1 MHPDAA
7 QAATASACP
16 IARLAPASST
26 ASTWTWAQ
34 CIGCKCCVVACNEQN
49 GNPAPINW
57 RRVGEIE
64 GGWFPSTS
72 RSYLSMGCNHCLEPT
87 CLQGCPVDAYTKDP
101 ITGIVR
107 HSADA
112 CIGCQYCT
120 WNCSYGVPQYNPERG
135 VVGKCDMCHG
145 RLSLGQAPACVSA
158 CPEGALAIEIVNV
171 AEWRAVGRVD
181 RDALGLPSDD
191 GSLST
196 TRITPP
202 DDLPPNAR
210 PRDITHVT
218 PEHAHWSLILM
229 TVLTQ
234 LSVGAFATIWL
245 LQLLG
250 VNTRLGLAALVSLGV
265 GGLALA
271 AATFHLGRP
280 AHAYRALRMWR
291 RSWLSREVLAFAAFS
306 HVAAVYAGLLWLQ
319 LPGSVWVGGLTVAA
333 RPRRRDRQRLHLSRS
348 RPSGL
353 EHALHAAAVQ
363 PDRRDPRTVVRGGRR
378 RRCRTAGWRSAAAS
392 MAGAQA
398 TVFALRFF
406 RAVASDSL
414 ELKGTARLLSTVLAG
429 RLVLRGI
436 LLAIG
441 AIALP
446 LLATGSGRWTRT
458 AAHARRAPRRARR
471 RAHRTLSVLRQRRS
485 QTSGRALYRVGKRGR
500 MTLKEM
506 LGLDT
511 RADRYTYG
519 VDPVAGYV
527 SSQKIPDRWVSTTCG
542 YCSVGCGMFIGVKD
556 GRAVSVRGNP
566 DHPVNRGMLCP
577 KGLSE
582 HHTIAADNRA
592 RYPLLRRGGAMQRVS
607 WDDALTTMAAR
618 FRDVQARHGAGA
630 VGVISTGQ
638 LVTEEFYAMG
648 KLMQLGIGTSNYDG
662 NTTLCMSTAV
672 QGYKR
677 SFGSDGPPGAYEDLE
692 RADVIVLIGANV
704 AENHPILCWRLRS
717 NPERHHHRRRSAR
730 HQDGDDGRSAPAA
743 SPALGPRAHQRPDSH
758 RHRAQ
763 PDRSRV
769 HRPLYDRVRGAAC
782 VGARVHA
789 GARRRDHRPDARAR
803 SSGRHGPTRVP
814 RPRSSAGRWA

>member
-1 MHPDAA
+1 MPD
-7 QAATASACP
+7 
-16 IARLAPASST
+16 RAPGDGEQYRFHVDMGT
-26 ASTWTWAQ
+26 

-64 GGWFPSTS
+64 GGWFPATS

-145 RLSLGQAPACVSA
+145 RLSLGLAPACVSA

-171 AEWRAVGRVD
+171 AEWRASVESN
-181 RDALGLPSDD
+181 AAAIGLPVGD

-196 TRITPP
+196 TRISPP

-218 PEHAHWSLILM
+218 PEHAHWSLIVM

-250 VNTRLGLAALVSLGV
+250 LQTRLGIAALVSLGV

-319 LPGSVWVGGLTVAA
+319 LPGSVWIGGLTVALGLAGVTASACIYRVPA
-333 RPRRRDRQRLHLSRS
+333 RPAWNTRFTVLQFNLTAAILG
-348 RPSGL
+348 PL
-353 EHALHAAAVQ
+353 FAAAAV
-363 PDRRDPRTVVRGGRR
+363 
-378 RRCRTAGWRSAAAS
+378 AGATRWLAIGAAS
-392 MAGAQA
+392 MAAAQA

-414 ELKGTARLLSTVLAG
+414 ELKGTARLLSTVLAN
-429 RLVLRGI
+429 RLVLRGL
-436 LLAIG
+436 LLATG

-446 LLATGSGRWTRT
+446 LFATGLADGPGRLLMLIALLVAL
-458 AAHARRAPRRARR
+458 AAE
-471 RAHRTLSVLRQRRS
+471 LV
-485 QTSGRALYRVGKRGR
+485 
-500 MTLKEM
+500 
-506 LGLDT
+506 
-511 RADRYTYG
+511 DRYL
-519 VDPVAGYV
+519 
-527 SSQKIPDRWVSTTCG
+527 
-542 YCSVGCGMFIGVKD
+542 FF
-556 GRAVSVRGNP
+556 VSV
-566 DHPVNRGMLCP
+566 VP
-577 KGLSE
+577 KHLAAPY
-582 HHTIAADNRA
+582 IA
-592 RYPLLRRGGAMQRVS
+592 
-607 WDDALTTMAAR
+607 
-618 FRDVQARHGAGA
+618 
-630 VGVISTGQ
+630 
-638 LVTEEFYAMG
+638 
-648 KLMQLGIGTSNYDG
+648 
-662 NTTLCMSTAV
+662 
-672 QGYKR
+672 
-677 SFGSDGPPGAYEDLE
+677 
-692 RADVIVLIGANV
+692 
-704 AENHPILCWRLRS
+704 
-717 NPERHHHRRRSAR
+717 SAR
-730 HQDGDDGRSAPAA
+730 EAA
-743 SPALGPRAHQRPDSH
+743 
-758 RHRAQ
+758 
-763 PDRSRV
+763 
-769 HRPLYDRVRGAAC
+769 
-782 VGARVHA
+782 
-789 GARRRDHRPDARAR
+789 
-803 SSGRHGPTRVP
+803 
-814 RPRSSAGRWA
+814 

>member
-1 MHPDAA
+1 MASIPVTSPVLRRGKID
-7 QAATASACP
+7 TAPSELP
-16 IARLAPASST
+16 LLEWIKTEHARVAPAPRRADGERMPDRAPGAGEQYRFHIDMGS
-26 ASTWTWAQ
+26 

-87 CLQGCPVDAYTKDP
+87 CLEGCPVDAYTKDP

-135 VVGKCDMCHG
+135 VVGKCDMCYG
-145 RLSLGQAPACVSA
+145 RLSLGQSPACVSA

-171 AEWRAVGRVD
+171 AEWRASVESSPHT
-181 RDALGLPSDD
+181 LGLPSGD

-196 TRITPP
+196 TRVTPP
-202 DDLPPNAR
+202 DHLPPNTR

-250 VNTRLGLAALVSLGV
+250 VSTRLGLAAIVSLGV

-319 LPGSVWVGGLTVAA
+319 LPGSIWVGGLTALIGLAGVTASACIYRVPA
-333 RPRRRDRQRLHLSRS
+333 RPAWNTRYTLVQFNLTAAILG
-348 RPSGL
+348 PL
-353 EHALHAAAVQ
+353 FAAAAV
-363 PDRRDPRTVVRGGRR
+363 
-378 RRCRTAGWRSAAAS
+378 AGANRWLAIAAAS

-398 TVFALRFF
+398 TVFALRFVG
-406 RAVASDSL
+406 AVASDSL

-436 LLAIG
+436 LLALG

-446 LLATGSGRWTRT
+446 LLATGLAEGPGRLLML
-458 AAHARRAPRRARR
+458 AALLVSIAAE
-471 RAHRTLSVLRQRRS
+471 LI
-485 QTSGRALYRVGKRGR
+485 
-500 MTLKEM
+500 E
-506 LGLDT
+506 
-511 RADRYTYG
+511 RYL
-519 VDPVAGYV
+519 
-527 SSQKIPDRWVSTTCG
+527 
-542 YCSVGCGMFIGVKD
+542 FF
-556 GRAVSVRGNP
+556 VSV
-566 DHPVNRGMLCP
+566 VP
-577 KGLSE
+577 KHLAAPYIASASE
-582 HHTIAADNRA
+582 AA
-592 RYPLLRRGGAMQRVS
+592 
-607 WDDALTTMAAR
+607 
-618 FRDVQARHGAGA
+618 
-630 VGVISTGQ
+630 
-638 LVTEEFYAMG
+638 
-648 KLMQLGIGTSNYDG
+648 
-662 NTTLCMSTAV
+662 
-672 QGYKR
+672 
-677 SFGSDGPPGAYEDLE
+677 
-692 RADVIVLIGANV
+692 
-704 AENHPILCWRLRS
+704 
-717 NPERHHHRRRSAR
+717 
-730 HQDGDDGRSAPAA
+730 
-743 SPALGPRAHQRPDSH
+743 
-758 RHRAQ
+758 
-763 PDRSRV
+763 
-769 HRPLYDRVRGAAC
+769 
-782 VGARVHA
+782 
-789 GARRRDHRPDARAR
+789 
-803 SSGRHGPTRVP
+803 
-814 RPRSSAGRWA
+814 

>member
-1 MHPDAA
+1 M
-7 QAATASACP
+7 
-16 IARLAPASST
+16 ASSALPLLEWIKDAPPSVCGFGPGETT
-26 ASTWTWAQ
+26 AQSRMPDRAPRSGEQYRFHVDMGT

-64 GGWFPSTS
+64 GGWFPATS

-135 VVGKCDMCHG
+135 VVGKCDMCYG

-158 CPEGALAIEIVNV
+158 CPEGALAIEIVDV
-171 AEWRAVGRVD
+171 AEWRASVE
-181 RDALGLPSDD
+181 AAPATLGLPVAD

-196 TRITPP
+196 TRITTPRE
-202 DDLPPNAR
+202 LPPNSR

-250 VNTRLGLAALVSLGV
+250 VSTHLGLAALVSLGV

-319 LPGSVWVGGLTVAA
+319 LPGSIWIGGLTVVLGLAGVTASACIYRVPA
-333 RPRRRDRQRLHLSRS
+333 RPAWNTRYTLLQFNLTAAILG
-348 RPSGL
+348 PMF
-353 EHALHAAAVQ
+353 AAAAV
-363 PDRRDPRTVVRGGRR
+363 
-378 RRCRTAGWRSAAAS
+378 AGSNRWLAIGAAS

-446 LLATGSGRWTRT
+446 MLATGLADGPGRLLMLVALVVAL
-458 AAHARRAPRRARR
+458 AAE
-471 RAHRTLSVLRQRRS
+471 LI
-485 QTSGRALYRVGKRGR
+485 
-500 MTLKEM
+500 E
-506 LGLDT
+506 
-511 RADRYTYG
+511 RYL
-519 VDPVAGYV
+519 
-527 SSQKIPDRWVSTTCG
+527 
-542 YCSVGCGMFIGVKD
+542 FF
-556 GRAVSVRGNP
+556 VSV
-566 DHPVNRGMLCP
+566 VP
-577 KGLSE
+577 KHLAAPYIASASE
-582 HHTIAADNRA
+582 AA
-592 RYPLLRRGGAMQRVS
+592 
-607 WDDALTTMAAR
+607 
-618 FRDVQARHGAGA
+618 
-630 VGVISTGQ
+630 
-638 LVTEEFYAMG
+638 
-648 KLMQLGIGTSNYDG
+648 
-662 NTTLCMSTAV
+662 
-672 QGYKR
+672 
-677 SFGSDGPPGAYEDLE
+677 
-692 RADVIVLIGANV
+692 
-704 AENHPILCWRLRS
+704 
-717 NPERHHHRRRSAR
+717 
-730 HQDGDDGRSAPAA
+730 
-743 SPALGPRAHQRPDSH
+743 
-758 RHRAQ
+758 
-763 PDRSRV
+763 
-769 HRPLYDRVRGAAC
+769 
-782 VGARVHA
+782 
-789 GARRRDHRPDARAR
+789 
-803 SSGRHGPTRVP
+803 
-814 RPRSSAGRWA
+814 